1 VTKLPAKNDVNKR
14 RVCLWESRNFKLTK
28 PRAE

>member
-1 VTKLPAKNDVNKR
+1 MALTSAAPSMDATPNL
-14 RVCLWESRNFKLTK
+14 KLTK

>member
-1 VTKLPAKNDVNKR
+1 MALTSAVPSAVPSMDATPNL
-14 RVCLWESRNFKLTK
+14 KLTK

>member
-1 VTKLPAKNDVNKR
+1 MTPTSAAPSMDATL
-14 RVCLWESRNFKLTK
+14 NFKLTK